1 MMVLI
6 DTSAWIRSFAG
17 AVAYKSVVDRL
28 VDLDQAARH
37 DLVFGELFIGDV
49 GGRDRFLRDYSL
61 LYCAQTVPHQEVI
74 QLVRFRRLHGRGLS
88 WIDVHLLASA
98 LAEHMQLWSADEF
111 LMAAAEE
118 LGVAYQEPRP
128 TLVHGS
134 RRAKEESEQ
143 G

>member
-1 MMVLI
+1 MVLV
-6 DTSAWIRSFAG
+6 DTSAWVRSFMG
-17 AVAYKSVVDRL
+17 IPPFRPEIDRL
-28 VDLDQAARH
+28 ADLEQVARH
-37 DLVFGELFIGDV
+37 DLVFGELLVGDT
-49 GGRDRFLRDYSL
+49 GGRTKFLRGYSL
-61 LYCAQTVPHQEVI
+61 LYCAQTVPHHEVV

-98 LAEHMQLWSADEF
+98 LVEHMQLWSADEY
-111 LMAAAEE
+111 LMAAAKE

-134 RRAKEESEQ
+134 RGPKKESEQ